1 MDSIYHGLHGLCN
14 GTVSVRPS
22 VCPSHLSH
30 EHAAGLLLG
39 AALARDIDLPIIRR
53 SPATAASLLL
63 WARRAG
69 DIDRQRRLP
78 GAAAARRSAAKQ
90 CEQYHVVS

>member
-1 MDSIYHGLHGLCN
+1 MQRYC
-14 GTVSVRPS
+14 VRPS

-30 EHAAGLLLG
+30 DDEHAAGLLLG
-39 AALARDIDLPIIRR
+39 AALARDIDLAIIRR

-69 DIDRQRRLP
+69 YIDRQRRLP

-90 CEQYHVVS
+90 CEQCHVVS